1 MGLAVGVFPG
11 LGGIAGLSLLLPF
24 MFGMEP
30 LYGLALMV
38 GMVAVVPTSDTF
50 ASVLMGIPGS
60 SASQAT
66 VLDGFPLARKGQAA
80 RALSA
85 AFTSSLF
92 GGLGGLGAGRSP
104 SKDKSLRS
112 LAFEETKEAPPEA
125 EAPPFPEV
133 ERPATAASA
142 PSRPTTPAADEAAD
156 DDEGATVATADEEAP
171 AEPAEEPTVE
181 PPAEPAADEPTSGDA
196 SATAAAADEESP
208 AGDGFA
214 APDVEE

>member
-1 MGLAVGVFPG
+1 MPHRR
-11 LGGIAGLSLLLPF
+11 
-24 MFGMEP
+24 EEKRRK
-30 LYGLALMV
+30 AL
-38 GMVAVVPTSDTF
+38 
-50 ASVLMGIPGS
+50 
-60 SASQAT
+60 
-66 VLDGFPLARKGQAA
+66 RGQK
-80 RALSA
+80 RWKQSRLR
-85 AFTSSLF
+85 SSLF

-104 SKDKSLRS
+104 EKKSLRQ

-125 EAPPFPEV
+125 EAPPFPVE

-156 DDEGATVATADEEAP
+156 DDEGATIATADEEAP

-196 SATAAAADEESP
+196 SAAEAAADEEAP
-208 AGDGFA
+208 AGDGFV

>member
-1 MGLAVGVFPG
+1 MNDNV
-11 LGGIAGLSLLLPF
+11 
-24 MFGMEP
+24 
-30 LYGLALMV
+30 
-38 GMVAVVPTSDTF
+38 
-50 ASVLMGIPGS
+50 
-60 SASQAT
+60 AT
-66 VLDGFPLARKGQAA
+66 VSVPHRREEKRRKALRGQK
-80 RALSA
+80 RWKQSRLR
-85 AFTSSLF
+85 SSLF

-104 SKDKSLRS
+104 DKSLRQ

-156 DDEGATVATADEEAP
+156 IDEGATVATADEEAP

-196 SATAAAADEESP
+196 SAAEATA
-208 AGDGFA
+208 DGFT

>member
-1 MGLAVGVFPG
+1 MHGDNV
-11 LGGIAGLSLLLPF
+11 
-24 MFGMEP
+24 
-30 LYGLALMV
+30 
-38 GMVAVVPTSDTF
+38 
-50 ASVLMGIPGS
+50 
-60 SASQAT
+60 AT
-66 VLDGFPLARKGQAA
+66 VSVPHRREEKRRKALRGQK
-80 RALSA
+80 RWKQSRLR
-85 AFTSSLF
+85 SSLF

-104 SKDKSLRS
+104 DKSLRQ

-142 PSRPTTPAADEAAD
+142 PSRPTTPAADGAAD
-156 DDEGATVATADEEAP
+156 DANEAVESAHESVTVATEEAP

-196 SATAAAADEESP
+196 SAAEAAADEADEEAP

>member
-1 MGLAVGVFPG
+1 MSVPHRR
-11 LGGIAGLSLLLPF
+11 
-24 MFGMEP
+24 EEKRRK
-30 LYGLALMV
+30 AL
-38 GMVAVVPTSDTF
+38 
-50 ASVLMGIPGS
+50 
-60 SASQAT
+60 
-66 VLDGFPLARKGQAA
+66 RGQK
-80 RALSA
+80 RWKQSRLR
-85 AFTSSLF
+85 SSLF
-92 GGLGGLGAGRSP
+92 GGLGGLAAGRSP

-156 DDEGATVATADEEAP
+156 DADGDEGATVATADEEAP

-196 SATAAAADEESP
+196 SAAEAAADEEAA

>member
-1 MGLAVGVFPG
+1 MNGDNV
-11 LGGIAGLSLLLPF
+11 
-24 MFGMEP
+24 
-30 LYGLALMV
+30 
-38 GMVAVVPTSDTF
+38 
-50 ASVLMGIPGS
+50 
-60 SASQAT
+60 AT
-66 VLDGFPLARKGQAA
+66 VSVPHRREEKRRKALRGQK
-80 RALSA
+80 RWKQSRLR
-85 AFTSSLF
+85 SSLF
-92 GGLGGLGAGRSP
+92 GGLGGLSASRSP
-104 SKDKSLRS
+104 KDKSLRQ

-125 EAPPFPEV
+125 EAPPFPVE

-156 DDEGATVATADEEAP
+156 EERPATAASEAAASEAPAADEADEGATVATADEEAP

-196 SATAAAADEESP
+196 SAADAAADEEAP

>member
-1 MGLAVGVFPG
+1 MA
-11 LGGIAGLSLLLPF
+11 
-24 MFGMEP
+24 
-30 LYGLALMV
+30 
-38 GMVAVVPTSDTF
+38 
-50 ASVLMGIPGS
+50 
-60 SASQAT
+60 
-66 VLDGFPLARKGQAA
+66 
-80 RALSA
+80 
-85 AFTSSLF
+85 
-92 GGLGGLGAGRSP
+92 AGRSP
-104 SKDKSLRS
+104 DKSLRQ

-142 PSRPTTPAADEAAD
+142 PSRPETPHESADEAVD

-181 PPAEPAADEPTSGDA
+181 PPAEPAADEPSGDA
-196 SATAAAADEESP
+196 SAAEAAADEEAPP